1 MKTYCTLG
9 AKHHQTSAS
18 CLVQRHH
25 FGKVSPLHP
34 WVGTVRTGV
43 TKQGPAPGQWQD
55 RNLETN
61 HLDRVQ
67 PGDTLTSTTDGV
79 YNLKKIARLSYTSFD
94 FDGNILS
101 IKSQSANIYKE
112 EAAWFSRM
120 AAAAEAVTTINES
133 SFMLFIMMDPLISII
148 PTICLHT
155 ISRQC
160 LARGHVVSGCG
171 SDGAVVCST
180 QLHLLLFKP

>member
-1 MKTYCTLG
+1 MKAYCTLNG
-9 AKHHQTSAS
+9 KHHQI
-18 CLVQRHH
+18 LFIRLLQRHH

-34 WVGTVRTGV
+34 WAGTVRTGV
-43 TKQGPAPGQWQD
+43 TKQGPVPGQWQD

-67 PGDTLTSTTDGV
+67 PDATLTSNTGHV
-79 YNLKKIARLSYTSFD
+79 YKHKKIHNWNTHLYFN
-94 FDGNILS
+94 GNILTF
-101 IKSQSANIYKE
+101 KSESANIYKE

-133 SFMLFIMMDPLISII
+133 SFMLFIMMDPSISII

-155 ISRQC
+155 LSRQC
-160 LARGHVVSGCG
+160 LVLRTCRECCG
-171 SDGAVVCST
+171 SNGAVVCST